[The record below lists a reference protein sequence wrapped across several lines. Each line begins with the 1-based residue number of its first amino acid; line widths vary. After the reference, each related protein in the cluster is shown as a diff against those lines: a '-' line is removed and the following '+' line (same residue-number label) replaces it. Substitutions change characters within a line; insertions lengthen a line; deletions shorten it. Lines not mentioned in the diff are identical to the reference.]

1 MFAVIFD
8 YKAITTGFRDIILLS
23 HRRKLEKIKEILS
36 CLLFFLMHKKIVM
49 AKGKTDNLS
58 YYEDHKN
65 SNIIY
70 LE

>member
-1 MFAVIFD
+1 MFTVFFNAQ
-8 YKAITTGFRDIILLS
+8 
-23 HRRKLEKIKEILS
+23 KI
-36 CLLFFLMHKKIVM
+36 CYG
-49 AKGKTDNLS
+49 KGKTDNLS